1 MVIELIKEKLK
12 ESEKILEEIKQDKW
26 FVGREIEEPLLLH
39 SIKFQ
44 GRKEYFKGEL
54 GIDFP
59 EMILIKIGKKQIRL
73 MNKEKNQ
80 KIHELTKKIVEND
93 PKKIIYYLEKE
104 REMWNELFWLGEN
117 LEKEINEKNLSEAE
131 ENFLKI
137 IEKYKYFGSYFFII
151 FSLGLQLTK
160 KFENHQGDSSEEL
173 KKHNIWRNS
182 VEFNEKKL
190 EEFVLKFLEF
200 FVARKKINYE
210 AKNLLNYLTFSEFIG
225 ILKGNFD
232 PLKEIGKRKKE
243 GYVFFGLK
251 SFEECY
257 DITNTFKDIMK
268 ELKEKNVEEL
278 VGSPVFVEE
287 KIICG
292 EAIIIKDASK
302 LEKKNIK
309 GKIII
314 TSMTTPDF
322 TPYLEHVKGIVT
334 DEGGITSHAAIISR
348 EMKIPCIIGTQIA
361 TKTIENGEMIELNL
375 KNGMV
380 NKI

>member
-1 MVIELIKEKLK
+1 MAIELIKE
-12 ESEKILEEIKQDKW
+12 SGKILEEIKQGKW
-26 FVGREIEEPLLLH
+26 FMGREIEEPLLLH

-54 GIDFP
+54 DIDFP

-80 KIHELTKKIVEND
+80 KMHELTKKIVEND
-93 PKKIIYYLEKE
+93 SKRIVYYLEKE
-104 REMWNELFWLGEN
+104 KEMWHELFWFGKN
-117 LEKEINEKNLSEAE
+117 LEKEINEKNLSKAE
-131 ENFLKI
+131 ENFLEI

-160 KFENHQGDSSEEL
+160 KFENHQGDSSKEL
-173 KKHNIWRNS
+173 KKHNLWRNS

-210 AKNLLNYLTFSEFIG
+210 AKNLLNYSTFSELIE
-225 ILKGNFD
+225 ILEGNLNS
-232 PLKEIGKRKKE
+232 LKEIGKRKKE

-251 SFEECY
+251 SFEGCY
-257 DITNTFKDIMK
+257 DVTNPFKEVIK
-268 ELKEKNVEEL
+268 ELEEKNVEEL
-278 VGSPVFVEE
+278 VGSPAFVEE

-292 EAIIIKDASK
+292 EAIIIKDASE

-334 DEGGITSHAAIISR
+334 DEGGITSHAAIVSR
-348 EMKIPCIIGTQIA
+348 EMKIPCIIGTRIA
-361 TKTIENGEMIELNL
+361 TKTIEDGEMIELNL
-375 KNGMV
+375 KDGMV
-380 NKI
+380 SKI

>member
-1 MVIELIKEKLK
+1 MEIELIK
-12 ESEKILEEIKQDKW
+12 ESEKILEEIKQGKW

-54 GIDFP
+54 NIDFP
-59 EMILIKIGKKQIRL
+59 EIILIKIGKKQIRL

-80 KIHELTKKIVEND
+80 KMHELTKKIVEND
-93 PKKIIYYLEKE
+93 SKKIIYYLEKE
-104 REMWNELFWLGEN
+104 REMWNELFWLEEN
-117 LEKEINEKNLSEAE
+117 LEKEINEKNLSKAE

-160 KFENHQGDSSEEL
+160 KFENRQEDSPEEL

-190 EEFVLKFLEF
+190 KESVLKFLEF
-200 FVARKKINYE
+200 FVVRRKINYE
-210 AKNLLNYLTFSEFIG
+210 AKNLLNYLTFSELIE
-225 ILKGNFD
+225 ILRGNFD

-251 SFEECY
+251 SFEGCY
-257 DITNTFKDIMK
+257 DITNTFKDIVK

-278 VGSPVFVEE
+278 VGSPAFVEE
-287 KIICG
+287 KVICG
-292 EAIIIKDASK
+292 EAVIIKDVSE

-334 DEGGITSHAAIISR
+334 DEGGITSHAAILSR

-375 KNGMV
+375 KNGII